1 MAHAYSTHTQMPI
14 GVCVCLVRAQL
25 STGSAECIAVS
36 SLWAYDIYRTYINP
50 AATGKQILV
59 QSRIV
64 VVAWA
69 VVMAISSI
77 VLNEIGVGLGWVYC
91 FMGIWIG
98 SGVAPVAC
106 AVYTDKL
113 GKNFAMAAAWL
124 GMVLGLITWITIA
137 VSSEVCSLAFSH
149 LLSPE
154 HAPCC
159 HTPLALSLMRV
170 VCVTRGR
177 VRSRLRRSASS
188 TPSCTGV

>member
-1 MAHAYSTHTQMPI
+1 MPI
-14 GVCVCLVRAQL
+14 GVCGCLVRAQL

-106 AVYTDKL
+106 CVYTDKL
-113 GKNFAMAAAWL
+113 GKNFAMLAAWL

-137 VSSEVCSLAFSH
+137 VSSEVCCSH
-149 LLSPE
+149 LLSPSLTRARTLLP
-154 HAPCC
+154 H
-159 HTPLALSLMRV
+159 SLMSRA
-170 VCVTRGR
+170 CRGR
-177 VRSRLRRSASS
+177 VSSRRTRSAPS